1 MTYKLTKL
9 AFSPFALLEVTSG
22 SGAAQWNKRN
32 AAWVSSTNTWS
43 GDALM
48 FGCPSMTDA
57 GIFVGCFAF
66 STSGTDRKQFA
77 QQYEDQAAARSSS
90 DDAMISYGSTAAYG
104 AVSGS
109 TTGSGWTI
117 DHARARCV
125 LMRTSA

>member
-9 AFSPFALLEVTSG
+9 ASSPFALLEVTSG
-22 SGAAQWNKRN
+22 SGAAQWNKSN
-32 AAWVSSTNTWS
+32 ASWVSSSNTWS
-43 GDALM
+43 GNALI

-57 GIFVGCFAF
+57 GVFAGCFAL
-66 STSGTDRKQFA
+66 SVSGSDRKQFA
-77 QQYEDQAAARSSS
+77 QQYDDEAAARSSS
-90 DDAMISYGSTAAYG
+90 DDAMIGFGASAAYG

-125 LMRTSA
+125 IMRTSV